1 MRTLLRPHTTLRTLT
16 TAVAGGAMI
25 VGVTLPS
32 WAVPTPGA
40 GPTAGGTTVTD
51 TIPAGVTLSNV
62 SGGAAFSVA
71 MGSDRNVYAWGDN
84 SAGQLGDG
92 TMTSSAAAVAVK
104 LPDGVTFTQVKAG
117 GVGAIALGSDGN
129 VYAWGNND
137 YGQLGDGTTS
147 PAAAPVRMQLPAG
160 VTVTD
165 LVAGSANFGVR
176 TADGSVYLTGRGD
189 DGMLGNGDT
198 ASSALPVLLQA
209 PDGITFSQVQ
219 LGEYFGAG
227 IGSDGRLYTWGN
239 GTDGQLGIGEDY
251 DDPNQFSL
259 VPVEALL
266 PAGVTVADFSVGVDF
281 VIAIG
286 SDGVTYSWGNGSYG
300 QLGDGLTSRVFEPQP
315 VTPPAGVHYLSVYA
329 SAMSVVATGSDG
341 ATYAWGTSMYGQAGN
356 GSEENR
362 VLSPVRVTLPA
373 GVSFT
378 SITPALYHFMAVGS
392 DGATY
397 AWGMDAW
404 HQLGVGGTEMFRTVP
419 TRVTVADL
427 TVDSVSFGAAAG
439 TDLAVT
445 GDEWNAITPAHACG
459 PVDVSVVYTQLGR
472 THTDV
477 TTEGFTYGAAPAVT
491 QQPTS
496 VALAEGEST
505 VTLTAAASGD
515 EEPTVQWQ
523 QRAADG
529 EWSDIDG
536 ATSGA
541 LTTTVES
548 DTDFRAVFSNC
559 LGTVESQVASVT
571 PYVAPE
577 PVAPSDPTTPAAPA
591 APAAPSDGTTPTV
604 TDPVVIS
611 GTLPAPS
618 HTGILART
626 GVVVGSVAALA
637 AALIGGGA
645 ILTTLRRRRSTEH

>member
-1 MRTLLRPHTTLRTLT
+1 M
-16 TAVAGGAMI
+16 TAAVVGGAMV
-25 VGVTLPS
+25 VGMTLPA
-32 WAVPTPGA
+32 WAVPTPSS

-71 MGSDRNVYAWGDN
+71 M
-84 SAGQLGDG
+84 
-92 TMTSSAAAVAVK
+92 
-104 LPDGVTFTQVKAG
+104 
-117 GVGAIALGSDGN
+117 GSDGN

-219 LGEYFGAG
+219 LGEYSGAG
-227 IGSDGRLYTWGN
+227 LGSDGRLYPWGN
-239 GTDGQLGIGEDY
+239 GDDGQLGIGENFE
-251 DDPNQFSL
+251 DPIMFSL
-259 VPVEALL
+259 VPVEVPL
-266 PAGVTVADFSVGVDF
+266 PAGVTVADYSVGADF

-286 SDGVTYSWGNGSYG
+286 SDGVTYAGGHGNYG
-300 QLGDGLTSRVFEPQP
+300 QLGDGLTSSAFDPQV
-315 VTPPAGVHYLSVYA
+315 VTPPAGVRYTAVHA
-329 SAMSVVATGSDG
+329 SGMSVVATGSDG

-362 VLSPVRVTLPA
+362 VLSPVRVTQPA

-378 SITPALYHFMAVGS
+378 SITPANYHFMAVGS

-404 HQLGVGGTEMFRTVP
+404 HQLGVGGTEMFQTVP
-419 TRVTVADL
+419 TRVTIADL
-427 TVDSVSFGAAAG
+427 TVDSVSFGAATG

-459 PVDVSVVYTQLGR
+459 AVDVSVVYTQLGR
-472 THTDV
+472 TSTDV
-477 TTEGFTYGAAPAVT
+477 TTDGFTFGSAPAVT

-515 EEPTVQWQ
+515 EAPTVQWQ
-523 QRAADG
+523 QRAGGG
-529 EWSDIDG
+529 EWADIDG
-536 ATSGA
+536 ATSGT
-541 LTTTVES
+541 LTTTVAA
-548 DTDFRAVFSNC
+548 DTDFRAAFSNC

-571 PYVAPE
+571 PYVARE

-591 APAAPSDGTTPTV
+591 APAAPSDGTIPTV
-604 TDPVVIS
+604 TDPVAIS

-618 HTGILART
+618 YTGILART

-645 ILTTLRRRRSTEH
+645 ILTALRRRRSTEH